1 MEAIMKKIFEKEL
14 KLIFGKLKLED
25 IFVCNNMLIGKLN
38 ERVLVK
44 IRFSDCTCVDS
55 FGFVCVDIINKE
67 IGAINSEKILLKDIF
82 QTSSNS
88 NYKPYIYKDNNGH
101 YSWYVEPTDD
111 DRRNLF
117 EYVDKYLNY
126 FK

>member
-1 MEAIMKKIFEKEL
+1 MEVIMKKIFEKEL

-38 ERVLVK
+38 EKNIVK
-44 IRFSDCTCVDS
+44 IQFDDCHCVDC
-55 FGFVCVDIINKE
+55 FGYIRIDIINKE
-67 IGAINSEKILLKDIF
+67 IGTINSDRVLLKDIF
-82 QTSSNS
+82 QTNADS
-88 NYKPYIYKDNNGH
+88 NYKPHIYKDNNGH